1 MTSHPCDARRDA
13 VIELAAGAPVSAAD
27 QAHLDT
33 CPDCQ
38 AELALARRIERVLA
52 TWPTPAPPAHLAAAV
67 AAAAR
72 RETWREEQVV
82 DWGFNVTL
90 GVGLAAMAAGLVGGL
105 WVMGAT
111 AGVDGAPQMAG
122 AAVSALLDTA
132 RAQAPVVG
140 TATLLLGTTVA
151 AWWWAEE
158 RARW

>member
-1 MTSHPCDARRDA
+1 MTSPPCHALRDA
-13 VIELAAGAPVSAAD
+13 VAEIAAGGPVSAVD

-33 CPDCQ
+33 CADCQ
-38 AELALARRIERVLA
+38 ASLTLARRIERVLV
-52 TWPTPAPPAHLAAAV
+52 TWPTPAPPTYFAATV

-72 RETWREEQVV
+72 RETWRQEQVI
-82 DWGFNVTL
+82 DWGFNVAL
-90 GVGLAAMAAGLVGGL
+90 GAGLAAIATGLVGGL

-111 AGVDGAPQMAG
+111 AGLDGAPEMARS
-122 AAVSALLDTA
+122 AVTALLDTA

>member
-1 MTSHPCDARRDA
+1 MTPNPSNALREA
-13 VIELAAGAPVSAAD
+13 ATEIAAGAPVSLAD

-33 CPDCQ
+33 CVECR

-52 TWPTPAPPAHLAAAV
+52 TWPTPAPPTHFAATV

-72 RETWREEQVV
+72 RETWRQEQVI
-82 DWGFNVTL
+82 DWGFNVAL
-90 GVGLAAMAAGLVGGL
+90 GAGLAAIATGLVGGL

-111 AGVDGAPQMAG
+111 AGLDDAPQVVRT
-122 AAVSALLDTA
+122 AVAALLDTA